1 MKNREEKEIITHI
14 EVENGKLST
23 INEDG
28 IYVWS
33 ESFEEAFDLVLD
45 KVNEIINYLNSKNQ
59 NEGEE

>member
-33 ESFEEAFDLVLD
+33 ESFEEAFDEAIV
-45 KVNEIINYLNSKNQ
+45 KIGGK
-59 NEGEE
+59 